1 MKPRSLWIASLIAVA
16 AVTFAQDT
24 APQANEMRG
33 GGTIMSSRERN
44 LEVMRKLFRA
54 VEQHDEESVLGLYQ
68 PDVEFHWPPSL
79 PYGGSARGLRSSGP
93 TWGETWAPL
102 QPSVAERKMD
112 PRVVAASDDEVV
124 VLWHQRG
131 VSPTGERFDGEVL
144 GLYRFR
150 DAKLARA
157 QMFYFDTAAVNTFL
171 AKAITPEMGQNF
183 QTLFSR
189 LRELPENRQL
199 AVRQAYWRL
208 QTMSPEQWHQ
218 ELNSARL
225 KGLFSDEECGLLSKL
240 LSMSAKRGE

>member
-1 MKPRSLWIASLIAVA
+1 MKLCSLWIALLILV
-16 AVTFAQDT
+16 AVTFAQHT

-33 GGTIMSSRERN
+33 GRTIMSSREEN
-44 LEVMRKLFRA
+44 LGVMCKLFTS

-68 PDVEFHWPPSL
+68 PDVEFHCPPSL
-79 PYGGSARGLRSSGP
+79 PYGGSGRGLRSSGT

-102 QPSVAERKMD
+102 QPSAAERKMD

-131 VSPTGERFDGEVL
+131 VSSTGERFDGEVL

-157 QMFYFDTAAVNTFL
+157 QMFYFDTTAVNTFL
-171 AKAITPEMGQNF
+171 AKAITPEMRQNF

-189 LRELPENRQL
+189 LKELPDNRQL
-199 AVRQAYWRL
+199 AVRQAYWKL
-208 QTMSPEQWHQ
+208 QAMSSKPWHQ

-225 KGLFSDEECGLLSKL
+225 NGLFSEEECGLLNRL

>member
-1 MKPRSLWIASLIAVA
+1 MKLCSLWIALLIVV

-33 GGTIMSSRERN
+33 GRTIMSGREEN
-44 LEVMRKLFRA
+44 LEVMRKLFTS

-79 PYGGSARGLRSSGP
+79 PYGGSGRGLRSSGT
-93 TWGETWAPL
+93 TWVETWVPL
-102 QPSVAERKMD
+102 QPSAAERKMD

-131 VSPTGERFDGEVL
+131 VSSTGERFDGEVL

-157 QMFYFDTAAVNTFL
+157 QMFYFDTTAVNTFL
-171 AKAITPEMGQNF
+171 AKAIAPEMRQNF

-189 LRELPENRQL
+189 LKELPDNRQL
-199 AVRQAYWRL
+199 AVRQAYWKL
-208 QTMSPEQWHQ
+208 QAMSSKQWHQ

-225 KGLFSDEECGLLSKL
+225 NGLFSEEECGLLNRL